1 MENNRNIGPLVGGVV
16 LVAFGL
22 LALVGQAI
30 PDFRFWNA
38 FWPFIIVAFGA
49 MFFVI
54 MYSSDK
60 STAPLAIPGSIF
72 TGIGLMMVIQNI
84 TNHWESWSYGW
95 TVILM
100 SVGVGIYLMGRW
112 ADNEQQR
119 EAGQRVFNIGLV
131 LFVIFGAFFEMIF
144 NSAPFAQYLFPL
156 ALIGLG
162 SYLIVRR
169 SGLFGTRLASEPAE
183 IDEPAPKKSRKSK

>member
-1 MENNRNIGPLVGGVV
+1 MQNNRNIGPLVGGIV
-16 LVAFGL
+16 LVAFGV
-22 LALVGQAI
+22 LALIAQTL
-30 PDFRFWNA
+30 PDFHFWNI

-72 TGIGLMMVIQNI
+72 TGVGLMMVIQNI

-100 SVGVGIYLMGRW
+100 SVGVGIYLMGHR
-112 ADNEQQR
+112 ADNEQQKA
-119 EAGQRVFNIGLV
+119 AGQRVINIGLV
-131 LFVIFGAFFEMIF
+131 MFIVFGAFFEMIF
-144 NSAPFAQYLFPL
+144 NNAPIAQYFFPL

-162 SYLIVRR
+162 GYMIVRR
-169 SGLFGTRLASEPAE
+169 SALFGARPASEPAE